1 MKRIKLLAAISL
13 STAIT
18 MVMATACLGVAHA
31 GEFATPLFASDSAP
45 FSFEEQLLRKFPSSA
60 GSKTAPAFAGFHSV
74 VKGTEVIFISDD
86 FSILIRGEVVELKDG
101 KSLTTA
107 LAEANKPILDVTKL
121 DTKDAISFGQGS
133 KTIYVFSDPDCPFC
147 KQLESELSKLI
158 DTKVFIFPF
167 PLTSLHPNSKVV
179 AEAIWCSPNRA
190 KAWKDYVI
198 KGVVPKSASC
208 PTPIERN
215 LALGQSMQIQG
226 TPSIIFTDGSVI
238 PGAVPVERIAAK
250 LDTIQSVKVGGSK

>member
-1 MKRIKLLAAISL
+1 MKRIKLLAAMSL
-13 STAIT
+13 ATA
-18 MVMATACLGVAHA
+18 MATASLSVARA
-31 GEFATPLFASDSAP
+31 GEVTTPLFASDSVSS
-45 FSFEEQLLRKFPSSA
+45 SFDEQLLRRFPSSA
-60 GSKTAPAFAGFHSV
+60 GSKTAAAFAGFHSV

-107 LAEANKPILDVTKL
+107 LAEANKPILDITKL
-121 DTKDAISFGQGS
+121 DTKDAISFGQGP

-147 KQLESELSKLI
+147 KQLESELPKLV
-158 DTKVFIFPF
+158 DTVVYIFPV

-179 AEAIWCSPNRA
+179 ADAIWCSPNRA
-190 KAWKDYVI
+190 KAWKDYVMN
-198 KGVVPKSASC
+198 GVVPKSASC

-238 PGAVPVERIAAK
+238 PGAVPAQRIAAK
-250 LDTIQSVKVGGSK
+250 LDSIQSVKVGVSK